1 MENYDGIRSAVKGKR
16 EVDGDNKVETAI
28 ETAEREIYEETVI
41 RVISTGEVYNEYK
54 IKKHFNLAKC
64 TYLECYVD
72 SEFGSNNRDRLIG
85 LFIVPVDE
93 NILKIKLYDKMENQV
108 SQNEL
113 YVFCF
118 KIEFNI
124 NLLF

>member
-1 MENYDGIRSAVKGKR
+1 MENHYGTRSAVKGKR
-16 EVDGDNKVETAI
+16 EVDGDNKVETGI
-28 ETAEREIYEETVI
+28 ETAEREIYEEIEI
-41 RVISTGEVYNEYK
+41 RVDLVD
-54 IKKHFNLAKC
+54 C
-64 TYLECYVD
+64 TYLECYVE
-72 SEFGSNNRDRLIG
+72 SEFGSNNHDRLIG
-85 LFIVPVDE
+85 LFIVYVDE
-93 NILKIKLYDKMENQV
+93 NILKIKLRDKMENQV

>member
-1 MENYDGIRSAVKGKR
+1 MENHYGTRSAVKGRR
-16 EVDGDNKVETAI
+16 EVDGNNKVETGI
-28 ETAEREIYEETVI
+28 ETGEREIYEETVI
-41 RVISTGEVYNEYK
+41 RVISTGQVYNENN
-54 IKKHFNLAKC
+54 IKNHFNLANC
-64 TYLECYVD
+64 TYLECYVE

-85 LFIVPVDE
+85 LFIVYVDE
-93 NILKIKLYDKMENQV
+93 NILKIKFYDETENQV